1 MFKAAGAVFIALTCF
16 TICGYAQNEGGI
28 AHHDI
33 RAGTIRYRQDELNG
47 SYLKGYFSDI
57 RGIMTSPVHWN
68 GRQWTKVA
76 IVAGVAASLYP
87 LDSETREESQESRN
101 SFNDTVSRV
110 FRSFGEPQYTALPL
124 GALYLYG
131 HLQGDGR
138 ARETALL
145 GLESLVLSGVTTGII
160 KNLAHRD
167 RPSSGQP
174 YNIWHGPELSPHDLS
189 FPSGHSTEA
198 FALATVIANEYGDK
212 KCIPPL
218 AYGIAS
224 MTALS
229 RVHDNAH
236 WLSDIFVGSA
246 IGYFTAKAVLH
257 RHGVG
262 KTSILPS
269 TDGKQVGILIEHP
282 Y

>member
-1 MFKAAGAVFIALTCF
+1 MFKVTGTVCLVMTCLAACS
-16 TICGYAQNEGGI
+16 YAQNESFI

-33 RAGTIRYRQDELNG
+33 QAGTIQHQQDELNG
-47 SYLKGYFSDI
+47 RYLKGYFSDI

-68 GRQWTKVA
+68 GTQWAKVA
-76 IVAGVAASLYP
+76 IVAGITASLYP
-87 LDSETREESQESRN
+87 LDSETREEAQEGRN
-101 SFNDTVSRV
+101 PLNDTVSRV
-110 FRSFGEPQYTALPL
+110 FRSFGEPQYTAVPL

-131 HLQGDGR
+131 HFQGDGR

-145 GLESLVLSGVTTGII
+145 GLESLVLSGVTTEII

-167 RPSSGQP
+167 RPSSGKP
-174 YNIWHGPELSPHDLS
+174 YNVWHGPELSLHDLS

-198 FALATVIANEYGDK
+198 FALATVIANEYENTK
-212 KCIPPL
+212 FVSPL

-224 MTALS
+224 ITALS

-236 WLSDIFVGSA
+236 WLSDIFMGSA

-257 RHGVG
+257 RHGEG
-262 KTSILPS
+262 KMSVFPS

-282 Y
+282 F